1 MKLTQITAEPKLVRV
16 LLDDEETVAD
26 YSEALEFWTWDRQPM
41 DKFIQLANMDQN
53 DFGSIVNVMR
63 DLILDEAGKPVIDG
77 NQVLPSK
84 VLMKA
89 VGKVSTILG
98 K

>member
-1 MKLTQITAEPKLVRV
+1 MKLTQITAEPKLVQV
-16 LLDDEETVAD
+16 FLDDEETIKD

-63 DLILDEAGKPVIDG
+63 DLILDESGKPVIDG

-89 VGKVSTILG
+89 VGKVSNILG